1 MREAIAAAQTDHE
14 RRLADL
20 ILAEAQRAGLRP
32 GARLPTERQLAMDL
46 GVTRT
51 AVRHALATIEADG
64 HITREV
70 GRGTFLRHPDKSGG
84 YPLATVAGQPGGYAL
99 ATMVGQLGD
108 VAPADVMAV
117 RRLLEPPAMA
127 LVVAWATARDLAE
140 VRRCLVGGDG
150 AETYEE
156 FEHWDLALHRQIIA
170 ASHSPLLMQIY
181 TVVESARQGQM
192 WGDLKRRSDSRQRRH
207 RYQDDHRTLVEA
219 LGARDAGAAVAA
231 MRTHLDHVAQNLLG
245 NAHP

>member
-1 MREAIAAAQTDHE
+1 MRRATTAAPTDQE

-20 ILAEAQRAGLRP
+20 ILAGAQRAGLGP

-51 AVRHALATIEADG
+51 AVRHALATIEAAG

-70 GRGTFLRHPDKSGG
+70 GRGTFLRH
-84 YPLATVAGQPGGYAL
+84 AGQPGERAL
-99 ATMVGQLGD
+99 ATGTGQLGD

-140 VRRCLVGGDG
+140 VQHCLVGGDG

-156 FEHWDLALHRQIIA
+156 FEHWDLALHRRIIA

-181 TVVESARQGQM
+181 AVIESSRQGQT
-192 WGDLKRRSDSRQRRH
+192 WGDLKRRSDSRQRRR
-207 RYQDDHRTLVEA
+207 RYQSDHRTLVEA
-219 LGARDAGAAVAA
+219 LRARDADAAVTT
-231 MRTHLDHVAQNLLG
+231 MRAHLDHVAENLLG
-245 NAHP
+245 PTRH